1 MFNGQIEKGL
11 FDGEPW
17 SPGLQTKLPIHLQLL
32 VEKEQGRQDV
42 WELPNLE
49 YEDATNKK
57 FTSSKLMHKHP
68 KFSFFRFFRRLFFN

>member
-1 MFNGQIEKGL
+1 MFNGQIEEGL

-49 YEDATNKK
+49 SDNTANEKI
-57 FTSSKLMHKHP
+57 TSSKLIQKYP